1 MKCTKVLHRCTLCFL
16 LVFQIS
22 DVIWTFRVKYG
33 CVFCNYFVFTLI
45 NFYWWY
51 TFVHLLTEIPF
62 KVDRLSGEITL
73 SDKLDYEKSP
83 QHRFTVRV
91 VVISLSGLS

>member
-1 MKCTKVLHRCTLCFL
+1 MSFGRL
-16 LVFQIS
+16 L
-22 DVIWTFRVKYG
+22 RVKYG

-51 TFVHLLTEIPF
+51 TSVHLLTEIPF

-91 VVISLSGLS
+91 VVMSLSVFS